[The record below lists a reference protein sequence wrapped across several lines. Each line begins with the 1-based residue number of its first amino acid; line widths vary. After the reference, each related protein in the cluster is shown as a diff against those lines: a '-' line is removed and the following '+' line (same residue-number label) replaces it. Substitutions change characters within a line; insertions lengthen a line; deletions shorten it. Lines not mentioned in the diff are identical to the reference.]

1 MSSLQEALA
10 VLLGAESEGVRE
22 VQEARTEAEAMGKN
36 AMEKM
41 GAERDRRLEAARE
54 KSRMLLESARS
65 AADEEARQVTDL
77 GKSERERMERRFR
90 EVAGDVVDA
99 LVRAGY
105 RGLRAPARFERI
117 EGAEHMVM
125 VDQPMRF
132 QAAVDRFLE

>member
-22 VQEARTEAEAMGKN
+22 VQEARTEAEALGKN

-41 GAERDRRLEAARE
+41 GAERDRRLEAARD
-54 KSRMLLESARS
+54 KARMLLESARS
-65 AADEEARQVTDL
+65 AADEEARQITDL

-99 LVRAGY
+99 LVRENVENLLKKGG
-105 RGLRAPARFERI
+105 RPA
-117 EGAEHMVM
+117 
-125 VDQPMRF
+125 
-132 QAAVDRFLE
+132 